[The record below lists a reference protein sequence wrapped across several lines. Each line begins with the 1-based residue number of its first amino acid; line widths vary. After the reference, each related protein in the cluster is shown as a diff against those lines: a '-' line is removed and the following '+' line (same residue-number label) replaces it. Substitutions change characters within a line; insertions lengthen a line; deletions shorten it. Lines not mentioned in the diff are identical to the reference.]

1 MENLTRMMVIALALV
16 LLMATVCEAGII
28 YYPPE
33 VEGEYP
39 AYSYDDRKVA
49 WPFNVVVPYFPHK
62 LQQIGTTHP
71 LEKRFI
77 KGQGNTLRHANLFNV
92 IVSQYNEKLD
102 SLKIS
107 NDTLNIIN
115 EKKDDSYVLPVFQ
128 HQNVYTTPNNQKVV
142 YNVVPM
148 MPFYFLHPLNKYL
161 VGQKP
166 VAETTTMAASESAST
181 TATTAS
187 TTTSATDSSTDAST
201 TTLAPETMQ
210 WEKRSLPNN
219 EMFEEQNEK
228 VEEYPELSAY
238 STQYSALPAQQF
250 EEVLSNDQA
259 EDLLDT
265 EEEEHSTSMPEE
277 LEQLPLLSEEV
288 VHLPSMA

>member
-1 MENLTRMMVIALALV
+1 
-16 LLMATVCEAGII
+16 
-28 YYPPE
+28 
-33 VEGEYP
+33 
-39 AYSYDDRKVA
+39 
-49 WPFNVVVPYFPHK
+49 
-62 LQQIGTTHP
+62 
-71 LEKRFI
+71 
-77 KGQGNTLRHANLFNV
+77 
-92 IVSQYNEKLD
+92 
-102 SLKIS
+102 
-107 NDTLNIIN
+107 
-115 EKKDDSYVLPVFQ
+115 
-128 HQNVYTTPNNQKVV
+128 
-142 YNVVPM
+142 

-201 TTLAPETMQ
+201 TTLAAETMQ